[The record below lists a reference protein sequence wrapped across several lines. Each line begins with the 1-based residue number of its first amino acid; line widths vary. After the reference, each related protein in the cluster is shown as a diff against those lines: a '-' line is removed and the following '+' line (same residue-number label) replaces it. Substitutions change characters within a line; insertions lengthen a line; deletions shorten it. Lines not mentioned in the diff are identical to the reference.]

1 MSPFS
6 RPTPRR
12 PNTQSMEVP
21 FAQITE
27 IYKSVQGESTY
38 AGLPCVFV
46 RLTGCNLRCSW
57 CDSEYTFSGGHR
69 MDLESVLAEVEK
81 LSPGGG
87 LVEITGGEPMLQERE
102 VVPLMQRLLNDHY
115 KVLLETSGER
125 PLEQVPADVI
135 KIVDVK
141 CPDSG
146 EADTF
151 CMENLETLSGHD
163 EIKFVLS
170 TRADYEFAREF
181 TRRHNLGERVN
192 AVLFSPAFRKDATG
206 ARDSSHCLLDPQ
218 ELAEWMLADDV
229 PARLGLQLH
238 KFIWDPAVKGV

>member
-1 MSPFS
+1 M
-6 RPTPRR
+6 
-12 PNTQSMEVP
+12 
-21 FAQITE
+21 QITE
-27 IYKSVQGESTY
+27 IYKSLQGESTH

-57 CDSEYTFSGGHR
+57 CDSEYTFHGGR
-69 MDLESVLAEVEK
+69 KMSAEDILREVRR
-81 LSPGGG
+81 LSPNRG

-102 VVPLMQRLLNDHY
+102 LVPLMNELLEDGFR
-115 KVLLETSGER
+115 VLLETSGER
-125 PLEQVPADVI
+125 PLERVPGGVI

-141 CPDSG
+141 CPNSG
-146 EADTF
+146 EGGTF
-151 CMENLETLSGHD
+151 LTENLALLGAED

-170 TRADYEFAREF
+170 DRTDYEFAREF
-181 TRRHNLGERVN
+181 TQEHDLAQRVK

-218 ELAEWMLADDV
+218 QLAEWMLADDV
-229 PARLGLQLH
+229 PARLGLQIH

>member
-1 MSPFS
+1 M
-6 RPTPRR
+6 
-12 PNTQSMEVP
+12 
-21 FAQITE
+21 QITE
-27 IYKSVQGESTY
+27 IYKSLQGESTH

-46 RLTGCNLRCSW
+46 RLTGCNLRCNW
-57 CDSEYTFSGGHR
+57 CDSEYTFQGGR
-69 MDLESVLAEVEK
+69 KMTLDAVREEVAR

-102 VVPLMQRLLNDHY
+102 AVPLMQELLDDGY
-115 KVLLETSGER
+115 RVLLETSGER
-125 PLEQVPADVI
+125 PLQRVPQDVI

-146 EADTF
+146 EPGTF
-151 CMENLETLSGHD
+151 HLPNLDSLTLRD

-170 TRADYEFAREF
+170 SRTDYEFARDF
-181 TRRHNLGERVN
+181 TQQHNLAERTN

-206 ARDSSHCLLDPQ
+206 ARDASHCLLDPQ
-218 ELAEWMLADDV
+218 TLAEWMIADNV
-229 PARLGLQLH
+229 QARLGLQLH